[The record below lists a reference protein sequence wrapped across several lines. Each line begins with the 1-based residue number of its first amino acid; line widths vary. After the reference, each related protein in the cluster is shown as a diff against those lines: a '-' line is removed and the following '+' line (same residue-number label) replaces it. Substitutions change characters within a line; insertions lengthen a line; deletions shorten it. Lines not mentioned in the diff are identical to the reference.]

1 MTPDAWAPLIYSL
14 LLLIL
19 GFGLILLEIFVIPGI
34 NIFGIVGFITMCA
47 GVWFA
52 YAKLGTGSAAAVA
65 VLGLGGTFVLVRL
78 LIRVRA
84 WHRIVLDAD
93 TGKNQGYDSSAPGL
107 EDLNGLSGE
116 ALTPLRPAGRAKIG
130 ERIIDVVTEGD
141 FVSTGEP
148 IEVVEIGGNRVVV
161 QKSVYKGEPG

>member
-1 MTPDAWAPLIYSL
+1 MTPDSWAPLIYSL

-34 NIFGIVGFITMCA
+34 NIFGIVGFCAMSA
-47 GVWFA
+47 GVWYA

-65 VLGLGGTFVLVRL
+65 VLGLGGTFLLVRL
-78 LIRVRA
+78 LMRVRA
-84 WHRIVLDAD
+84 WHRIVLDTD
-93 TGKNQGYDSSAPGL
+93 TGKDRGYDSSAPGL
-107 EDLNGLSGE
+107 ADLNGLSGE

-130 ERIIDVVTEGD
+130 ERIIDVVTDGD

-161 QKSVYKGEPG
+161 QKSADKGELG

>member
-1 MTPDAWAPLIYSL
+1 LTPDTWAPLIYAL
-14 LLLIL
+14 LLLII

-34 NIFGIVGFITMCA
+34 NIFGIVGFVTMCA
-47 GVWFA
+47 GVWYA
-52 YAKLGTGSAAAVA
+52 YAKLGTGYAAVVA

-84 WHRIVLDAD
+84 WHRIVLDAE
-93 TGKNQGYDSSAPGL
+93 TGQEQGYDSSAPGL
-107 EDLNGLSGE
+107 ADLNGLSGE
-116 ALTPLRPAGRAKIG
+116 ALTPLRPAGRAKFG
-130 ERIIDVVTEGD
+130 ERVIDVVTEGD

-161 QKSVYKGEPG
+161 QKLTDKGEAG

>member
-1 MTPDAWAPLIYSL
+1 MTPEAWAPLIYSL

-19 GFGLILLEIFVIPGI
+19 GFGLILLEIFVIPGV
-34 NIFGIVGFITMCA
+34 NIFGIVGFCTMSA
-47 GVWFA
+47 GVWYA
-52 YAKLGTGSAAAVA
+52 YAKLGTGSAAVVA
-65 VLGLGGTFVLVRL
+65 VLGLGGTFLLVRL

-84 WHRIVLDAD
+84 WHRIVLDTD
-93 TGKNQGYDSSAPGL
+93 TGKSRGYDSSAPGL
-107 EDLNGLSGE
+107 ADLNGLSGE

-130 ERIIDVVTEGD
+130 DRIIDVVTEGD

-161 QKSVYKGEPG
+161 QKSADKGEFG